1 MKLYIHFGIYKAG
14 SSYIQ
19 YICANQRD
27 YLNSNSIYFPR
38 STQDEKMKKGL
49 ISAGNADGLEIA
61 IKSEDHSKIIP
72 ILKEWYEE
80 AEKMNC
86 KAVLI
91 SAEALVH
98 QLAIQNRLN
107 QIIICAESIGF
118 TKIMAMG
125 FFRDLADHA
134 LSTYKHRAKSGNIPD
149 YVNWVSEVYE
159 APKLF
164 ENLSH
169 VIARTIDIQWT
180 LRKFQKD
187 SDFLKAAFFKDWLG
201 LEIPKFETRPNVNES
216 ITLSE
221 VKVMNHIH
229 KIYPTVT
236 DCFVNDLKNLSSKL
250 KAIDTDLQQ
259 HFLSTFA
266 NVLSQN
272 QNCLEQLNVFFLQ
285 REYLI
290 VIEEQNLT
298 FKEKEP
304 PLKLNEEQLIVLSER
319 LFFFKTFGGKMVL
332 MKRKVVKFLPN
343 FIINLYKN

>member
-1 MKLYIHFGIYKAG
+1 M
-14 SSYIQ
+14 
-19 YICANQRD
+19 
-27 YLNSNSIYFPR
+27 

-49 ISAGNADGLEIA
+49 ISAGNADGFEMA
-61 IKSEDHSKIIP
+61 IKSDDDTKIKV

-80 AEKMNC
+80 ARKMNC

-118 TKIMAMG
+118 AKIMAMG

-149 YVNWVSEVYE
+149 YINWVSEVYE
-159 APKLF
+159 TPKLF
-164 ENLSH
+164 ENLSY
-169 VIARTIDIQWT
+169 VIARNKDIQWT

-221 VKVMNHIH
+221 VKVMNHVR
-229 KIYPTVT
+229 KIYPAVT
-236 DCFVNDLKNLSSKL
+236 DFFVNDLKNLSSKL
-250 KAIDTDLQQ
+250 KAIDKDLQQ

-272 QNCLEQLNVFFLQ
+272 QNCLEQLNVFFLKK
-285 REYLI
+285 EYLI

-298 FKEKEP
+298 YNEKEP
-304 PLKLNEEQLIVLSER
+304 PLELNEEQLIVLSER
-319 LFFFKTFGGKMVL
+319 LLFFKTFGGKMVL
-332 MKRKVVKFLPN
+332 MKRKVVKFLPK
-343 FIINLYKN
+343 FINNLYKN